1 MWRSIIA
8 LLCLT
13 AILAGCETL
22 YPYREQFDKS
32 SRDYNRMV
40 RWSELNQAAVN
51 YADKATRSDY
61 EKHLAAAKGA
71 KIADFRVKSVD
82 YDEEKKSAEVLVE
95 FDYYGPSGLTLKT
108 VEDRQ
113 QWHYVEKDGWRLTSM
128 PPAFQ

>member
-1 MWRSIIA
+1 MWRTIIA

-40 RWSELNQAAVN
+40 RWSELNQAAVS
-51 YADKATRSDY
+51 YADKTTRPEY
-61 EKHLAAAKGA
+61 EKHLVAAKGV
-71 KIADFRVKSVD
+71 KIADYRVKSVD
-82 YDEEKKSAEVLVE
+82 YYEDKKTAEVLVE
-95 FDYYGPSGLTLKT
+95 FDYYGPSGLTLRT

-113 QWHYVEKDGWRLTSM
+113 QWHYVEKSGWRLTSM